1 MSDVANAGILERL
14 NFAKMVAFD
23 AGKLVMRYY
32 GNLSSYDHKGKVDL
46 VSEAD
51 KASEALITDA
61 ITSRFSTDAILGE
74 ETGESEGEGSY
85 RWLVDPLDGTTNFVH
100 AHPMFAISFGLE
112 FRRKTVAG
120 IVYIPSTRE
129 LFYAHKGGGAY
140 GPGGSIK
147 VSSTT
152 SLGASLVATGL
163 PYHRREIVDVL
174 LEDWRRSILNSQGT
188 RRMGA
193 AAVDL
198 VYLACGRYDGFWERG
213 LKPWDT
219 SAGALII
226 EEAGGVVTDFSGGEF
241 SPYADRIVASN
252 GLIHDELLK
261 TLFEG
266 RE

>member
-1 MSDVANAGILERL
+1 MTDAVHADVLERL
-14 NFAKMVAFD
+14 NFAKMLAFD
-23 AGKLVMRYY
+23 AGKLVMKYY

-51 KASEALITDA
+51 QASEALITDA
-61 ITSRFSTDAILGE
+61 LSSRFAGDAILGE
-74 ETGESEGEGSY
+74 EKGVSEGENSF

-100 AHPMFAISFGLE
+100 AHPMFAVSFGLE
-112 FRRKTVAG
+112 LHQRTVAG
-120 IVYIPSTRE
+120 VVYIPSSRE
-129 LFYAHKGGGAY
+129 LFYASRGGGAF
-140 GPGGSIK
+140 GPGGAIK

-163 PYHRREIVDVL
+163 PYNRREIVDVL
-174 LEDWRRSILNSQGT
+174 LEDWRRSILNTQGT

-226 EEAGGVVTDFSGGEF
+226 EEAGGVVTDFAGEQF
-241 SPYADRIVASN
+241 SPYGDLIAASN

-261 TLFEG
+261 TLFED
-266 RE
+266 RT